1 MNKKTIRDIDIKGK
15 RLLIR
20 VDFNVPLDDRLNI
33 TDDTRIKAA
42 LPTIIYALENGA
54 IVLLMSHLGRPDGKV
69 VEKLRLNPVKNRLQE
84 LLGKPVIK
92 LDDCIGSEV
101 RRTVER
107 LKPGDVALLEN
118 LRFHPEEEA
127 NDPNFSKE
135 LASLADIYIND
146 AFGTAHRA
154 HSSTEGIAKFLPAY
168 AGFLIEKE
176 IEYLGK
182 VLESP
187 AKPFALILGGAKI
200 SDKILVIENLIKK
213 IDALLI
219 GGGMA
224 YTFLKAQGKNIGN
237 SKLEKDRI
245 EYAKDL
251 LGKVKATNL
260 KLSLPVDNVVVDK
273 IDASSNEEIV
283 GEDIPDGL
291 IGVDIGQKTIAN
303 FRDILKNTK
312 TILWNGPL
320 GIFEIDKFGKGTK
333 EIANFI
339 VTLKATTVI
348 GGGDTASAISKLGL
362 ENKMS
367 HVSTGGGASLEFLEG
382 KVLPGIA
389 CLLNK

>member
-15 RLLIR
+15 RLIIR
-20 VDFNVPLDDRLNI
+20 VDFNVPLDDKLNV

-42 LPTIIYALENGA
+42 LPTIKYALEKGA
-54 IVLLMSHLGRPDGKV
+54 SVILMSHLGRPDGKV

-84 LLGKPVIK
+84 LLTKPVIK
-92 LDDCIGSEV
+92 LDDCIGD
-101 RRTVER
+101 TVTETVKK
-107 LKPGDVALLEN
+107 LEAGDVALLEN
-118 LRFHPEEEA
+118 LRFHPEEEL
-127 NDPNFSKE
+127 NDPNFSKA

-154 HSSTEGIAKFLPAY
+154 HASTEGIARFLPAY
-168 AGFLIEKE
+168 AGFLIERE
-176 IEYLGK
+176 IEYLGR
-182 VLESP
+182 VLEEP
-187 AKPFALILGGAKI
+187 TKPFALILGGAKV
-200 SDKILVIENLIKK
+200 SDKILVIDNLIKK

-219 GGGMA
+219 AGGMA

-245 EYAKDL
+245 DYTRGL
-251 LGKVKATNL
+251 LDKVKAANL
-260 KLSLPVDNVVVDK
+260 KLGLPVDNVVTDK
-273 IDASSNEEIV
+273 IDASSNDTIV

-291 IGVDIGQKTIAN
+291 IGVDIGPRTVTN
-303 FRDILKNTK
+303 FKDILKSAK

-320 GIFEIDKFGKGTK
+320 GIFEIDKFSNGTK

-339 VTLKATTVI
+339 VTLKATTII

-362 ENKMS
+362 ESRMS

-382 KVLPGIA
+382 KTLPGIA
-389 CLLNK
+389 CLKG